1 MGTTTIAD
9 AAISLT
15 GNTTINGATV
25 VTGNII
31 ALSGASTTSLSGNAI
46 KLKGTTTVD
55 GWVGIGTTQPSS
67 DFHVVGDTI
76 ISGTT
81 TITIPP
87 TNPATPLS
95 LLIMPSYQRL
105 GEIRIGRVDLPNF
118 RFHSIKA
125 SNSDVS
131 NFNYIGFDLH
141 NGSGADTVSRVFTLF
156 GNGNASLSGTLTS
169 ASDLRLKKNIVQ
181 LENSLENLFQLR
193 GVNFYWKHETKSQDK
208 QIGVIAQEVDR
219 LYPELVSKKGA
230 FMSVNYDGFVPIFTE
245 SIKIL
250 KKQNDALI
258 QQISTLTKLLEAL
271 EK

>member
-95 LLIMPSYQRL
+95 LLIMPSYQRQ

-169 ASDLRLKKNIVQ
+169 ASDLRLKKILSNWRTV
-181 LENSLENLFQLR
+181 
-193 GVNFYWKHETKSQDK
+193 WK
-208 QIGVIAQEVDR
+208 
-219 LYPELVSKKGA
+219 
-230 FMSVNYDGFVPIFTE
+230 IF
-245 SIKIL
+245 S
-250 KKQNDALI
+250 N
-258 QQISTLTKLLEAL
+258 
-271 EK
+271 